1 MHNGC
6 NSRGPCIRGFVRYVP
21 RKRDGTRGGLVQSR
35 STPLNPREIPRGSN
49 RSQGE
54 NVTPVGASSDGRYI
68 TGNKL
73 SEDTQNR
80 EEGEMGWME
89 ASDEGFIG
97 GWHKFSMEYCEPVK
111 GDGTSVWI
119 GDAYGKG

>member
-35 STPLNPREIPRGSN
+35 FPSTRASPARPRGSN

-54 NVTPVGASSDGRYI
+54 NVAPVGASSDGRYI

-80 EEGEMGWME
+80 EEGGVRGWME

-97 GWHKFSMEYCEPVK
+97 GGINFRWNIANPK
-111 GDGTSVWI
+111 GDGTSL
-119 GDAYGKG
+119 

>member
-35 STPLNPREIPRGSN
+35 FPSTRASPARPRGSN
-49 RSQGE
+49 
-54 NVTPVGASSDGRYI
+54 GASSDGRYI

-80 EEGEMGWME
+80 EEGGVRGWME

-97 GWHKFSMEYCEPVK
+97 GGINFRWNIANPK
-111 GDGTSVWI
+111 GDGTSL
-119 GDAYGKG
+119 

>member
-1 MHNGC
+1 MAATRADHA
-6 NSRGPCIRGFVRYVP
+6 FVALLDMCPV
-21 RKRDGTRGGLVQSR
+21 
-35 STPLNPREIPRGSN
+35 REMEHAVGWFRAAPPPSCAPPARPRGSN

-80 EEGEMGWME
+80 EEEGGERVDG
-89 ASDEGFIG
+89 GFRRRVYR

-111 GDGTSVWI
+111 GDGTFL
-119 GDAYGKG
+119 

>member
-1 MHNGC
+1 MAATRADHA
-6 NSRGPCIRGFVRYVP
+6 FVALLDMCPVREMEHAVGWFRAAP
-21 RKRDGTRGGLVQSR
+21 PR
-35 STPLNPREIPRGSN
+35 STPREIPRGSN

-111 GDGTSVWI
+111 GDGTSV
-119 GDAYGKG
+119 